1 MPGFQN
7 DTLFAGNVDFTGNI
21 THPTPQVTA
30 DGQLLIGATVA
41 PNIRVGTLTSLD
53 GSVTITPTAGSID
66 LSAAS
71 VPGTGVNT
79 INTISPD
86 GLGNFTLTPGIG
98 INITAGV
105 NSSTIASSGVIN
117 YTPVNFLASPYT
129 VLATDYY
136 IGCDPTGG
144 AISLLFPDAPTTGR
158 TFIIKD
164 STGQAGI
171 HNITVTT
178 VTGTDLFDG
187 STSYI
192 LNLPYQSIT
201 IVFNGTGYEV
211 I

>member
-1 MPGFQN
+1 MN
-7 DTLFAGNVDFTGNI
+7 LVCNTITGTQSSTNGAILNI
-21 THPTPQVTA
+21 WSPIPSGSA
-30 DGQLLIGATVA
+30 GQLLSSQGPGLPPQWIPSG
-41 PNIRVGTLTSLD
+41 
-53 GSVTITPTAGSID
+53 GSS
-66 LSAAS
+66 
-71 VPGTGVNT
+71 
-79 INTISPD
+79 
-86 GLGNFTLTPGIG
+86 
-98 INITAGV
+98 
-105 NSSTIASSGVIN
+105 N
-117 YTPVNFLASPYT
+117 YTPVDSLASPYT
-129 VLATDYY
+129 VLTTDYY

-144 AISLLFPDAPTTGR
+144 VISLLFPDAPTIGR

-164 STGQAGI
+164 STGKAGI